1 LFGKD
6 VGESLRNSLVYDT
19 TIESIYLCGN
29 FGVYSKDFK
38 KGTQKDVWAAESFY
52 IGQPPKLLSNTLLD
66 GFPFFAGNVTIN
78 TTFNANSDNVKLKL
92 NGRFHFAE
100 VTVNSQR
107 VGTLMFTDIINV
119 SPYVVKGKNRLEIK
133 LYSGNR
139 NLLGPH
145 HIIGGDMDTE
155 VVPSSFDF
163 SESWSGDSSPEFT
176 SRYSFAKFGLFDK

>member
-1 LFGKD
+1 MT
-6 VGESLRNSLVYDT
+6 YDT
-19 TIESIYLCGN
+19 MLTIPYLSGK
-29 FGVYSKDFK
+29 FGVYSNDFRQ
-38 KGTQKDVWAAESFY
+38 GDTDMTLHADTFY
-52 IGQPPKLLSNTLLD
+52 IATSPRRVSDFVQE

-78 TTFNANSDNVKLKL
+78 TTFHTDFDNVKLKL
-92 NGRFHFAE
+92 NGRFHLAE

-119 SPYVVKGKNRLEIK
+119 SPYIVKGKNRLEIK

-155 VVPSSFDF
+155 VVPSSFDY

-176 SRYSFAKFGLFDK
+176 ARYSFAKFGLFDK